1 MDTEKVATFRVLLHD
16 VVHVSPDFAIFHVMF
31 ISVSIFSFSA
41 HFSTEIPTNRC
52 SRGDK
57 RTHIH

>member
-16 VVHVSPDFAIFHVMF
+16 VVHFSPAFAIFQVKF

-41 HFSTEIPTNRC
+41 HF
-52 SRGDK
+52 
-57 RTHIH
+57 